1 MRRTLSRLATSPQ
14 GIMLVTGI
22 VLAVAFSII
31 NPVFLSAPNLVDL
44 LRNSI
49 VTGIFAIGVLIVLAS
64 GGIDVSFTAIGAFAL
79 YATTK
84 LLIVSGIHP
93 PMVAVFAIGIAIGV
107 ALGLVNGLLI
117 GLLGLPTLIVT
128 LATLSLFRGALL
140 TFVGTLYYGTIP
152 AEMVAYSRQPLVA
165 FHLASGCIV
174 QLPLAFGNFVLVAG
188 LAALILGGTMFGRK
202 IYALGGSEEAA
213 ERIGINVRRVKL
225 AIFML
230 AGGIAGLAG
239 VTHVTLMRIANP
251 FDLVGSE
258 LNVIAAVVLG
268 GARITGGHGTVSGTI
283 IGVLVITMINSSL
296 LLIGVPTY
304 WQRMVVGAL
313 ILLGTGLPIAIE
325 RFNLHRARLRAGT
338 ASAVPAGARA

>member
-1 MRRTLSRLATSPQ
+1 MRRMVSRLATSPQ
-14 GIMLVTGI
+14 GIMLATGI
-22 VLAVAFSII
+22 VLAILFSIA
-31 NPVFLSAPNLVDL
+31 NPVFLSAPNLIDL
-44 LRNSI
+44 LRNAI

-84 LLIVSGIHP
+84 LLIVSGVHL
-93 PMVAVFAIGIAIGV
+93 PMVAVFAIAIAIGV

-152 AEMVAYSRQPLVA
+152 AEMVAYSRQPLLA
-165 FHLASGCIV
+165 FHLASGRIV
-174 QLPLAFGNFVLVAG
+174 QLPMAFLNFALVAG
-188 LAALILGGTMFGRK
+188 LAALILSGTMFGRK

-239 VTHVTLMRIANP
+239 ITHVTLIRIANP

-304 WQRMVVGAL
+304 WQRLVVGAL
-313 ILLGTGLPIAIE
+313 ILVGTGLPIAIE

-338 ASAVPAGARA
+338 APERQAQASA

>member
-1 MRRTLSRLATSPQ
+1 MGRIVSRLAGSPQ
-14 GIMLVTGI
+14 GIMLATGI
-22 VLAVAFSII
+22 VLAVLFSIA

-44 LRNSI
+44 LRNTI
-49 VTGIFAIGVLIVLAS
+49 VTGIFAIGVMIVLAA
-64 GGIDVSFTAIGAFAL
+64 GGIDVSFAAIGAFAL
-79 YATTK
+79 YVTCK
-84 LLIVSGIHP
+84 ILLVSGLHL
-93 PMVAVFAIGIAIGV
+93 PMVAIFAIGICIGV
-107 ALGLVNGLLI
+107 ALGLINGLLI

-140 TFVGTLYYGTIP
+140 TFVGTLYYGTLP
-152 AEMVAYSRQPLVA
+152 AEMVAYSRQPLLA
-165 FHLASGCIV
+165 FHLASGRLV
-174 QLPLAFGNFVLVAG
+174 QLPMAFLNFVVVAA
-188 LAALILGGTMFGRK
+188 LAAVIMGGTMFGRR

-213 ERIGINVRRVKL
+213 ERIGIDVRRLKL

-239 VTHVTLMRIANP
+239 VTHVTLIRIANP

-283 IGVLVITMINSSL
+283 IGVVVITMINSSL

-304 WQRMVVGAL
+304 WQRLVVGLL
-313 ILLGTGLPIAIE
+313 ILVGTGLPIAIE
-325 RFNLHRARLRAGT
+325 RFNAHRARIR
-338 ASAVPAGARA
+338 PAPLTHTSEALS

>member
-1 MRRTLSRLATSPQ
+1 MGRTLSRLAASPQ
-14 GIMLVTGI
+14 GI
-22 VLAVAFSII
+22 VLATGVALALLFSLL
-31 NPVFLSAPNLVDL
+31 NPAFLSAPNLVDL
-44 LRNSI
+44 LRNTI
-49 VTGIFAIGVLIVLAS
+49 VTGIFAIGVLIVLAA

-79 YATTK
+79 YATCK
-84 LLIVSGIHP
+84 LLIVSGVHLPI
-93 PMVAVFAIGIAIGV
+93 AAIFAIGVSIGA

-140 TFVGTLYYGTIP
+140 TFVGTLYYGTLP
-152 AEMVAYSRQPLVA
+152 AEMVAYSRQPLLA
-165 FHLASGCIV
+165 FHLASGRLV
-174 QLPLAFGNFVLVAG
+174 QLPMAFLNFVLVAA
-188 LAALILGGTMFGRK
+188 LAFLLLNATLFGRK

-213 ERIGINVRRVKL
+213 ERIGIDVRRVKL
-225 AIFML
+225 AVFML

-239 VTHVTLMRIANP
+239 VTHVTLIRIANP

-268 GARITGGHGTVSGTI
+268 GGRITGGHGTVSGTV

-304 WQRMVVGAL
+304 WQRLVVGLL
-313 ILLGTGLPIAIE
+313 ILAGTGLPIAIE
-325 RFNLHRARLRAGT
+325 RINAYRARRHADIAT
-338 ASAVPAGARA
+338 SAQEASA

>member
-1 MRRTLSRLATSPQ
+1 MGRIVSRLAGSPQ
-14 GIMLVTGI
+14 GIMLATGI
-22 VLAVAFSII
+22 VLAVLFSIA

-44 LRNSI
+44 LRNTI
-49 VTGIFAIGVLIVLAS
+49 VTGIFAIGVMIVLAA
-64 GGIDVSFTAIGAFAL
+64 GGIDVSFAAIGAFAL
-79 YATTK
+79 YVTCK
-84 LLIVSGIHP
+84 ILLVFGLHL
-93 PMVAVFAIGIAIGV
+93 PMVAIFAIGICVGV
-107 ALGLVNGLLI
+107 ALGLINGLLI

-140 TFVGTLYYGTIP
+140 TFVGTLYYGTLP
-152 AEMVAYSRQPLVA
+152 AEMVAYSRQPLLA
-165 FHLASGCIV
+165 FHLASGRLV
-174 QLPLAFGNFVLVAG
+174 QLPMAFLNFVLVAV
-188 LAALILGGTMFGRK
+188 LASVIMGGTMFGRR

-213 ERIGINVRRVKL
+213 ERIGIDVRRLKL

-239 VTHVTLMRIANP
+239 VTHVTLIRIANP

-283 IGVLVITMINSSL
+283 IGVVVITMINSSL

-304 WQRMVVGAL
+304 WQRLVVGLL
-313 ILLGTGLPIAIE
+313 ILVGTGLPIAIE
-325 RFNLHRARLRAGT
+325 RFNAHRARIR
-338 ASAVPAGARA
+338 PAPLKRTSEALS

>member
-1 MRRTLSRLATSPQ
+1 MRRTLSRLAASPQ
-14 GIMLVTGI
+14 GIMLATGI
-22 VLAVAFSII
+22 VLAIAFSII

-64 GGIDVSFTAIGAFAL
+64 GGIDVSFTAIGAFSL

-93 PMVAVFAIGIAIGV
+93 PMVAIFAIGIAIGV

-152 AEMVAYSRQPLVA
+152 AEMVAYSRQPLLA
-165 FHLASGCIV
+165 FHLASGRIV
-174 QLPLAFGNFVLVAG
+174 QLPMAFLNLVLVAT
-188 LAALILGGTMFGRK
+188 LVALILSGTMFGRK

-283 IGVLVITMINSSL
+283 IGVLVITIINSSL

-304 WQRMVVGAL
+304 WQRLVVGAL

-325 RFNLHRARLRAGT
+325 RYNLHRARLRAVIAPVT
-338 ASAVPAGARA
+338 ALEASA

>member
-1 MRRTLSRLATSPQ
+1 MSKTLSRLAASPQ
-14 GIMLVTGI
+14 GI
-22 VLAVAFSII
+22 VLATGLALALLFSFL

-44 LRNSI
+44 LRNAT
-49 VTGIFAIGVLIVLAS
+49 VTGIFAIGVMIVLAA

-79 YATTK
+79 YATCK
-84 LLIVSGIHP
+84 LLLVSGVHLPI
-93 PMVAVFAIGIAIGV
+93 VAIFTIGISIGA

-140 TFVGTLYYGTIP
+140 TFVGTLYYGTLP
-152 AEMVAYSRQPLVA
+152 AEMVAYSRQPLLA
-165 FHLASGCIV
+165 FHLANGRLV
-174 QLPLAFGNFVLVAG
+174 QLPMAFLNFALVAA
-188 LAALILGGTMFGRK
+188 LASFLLGGTMFGRK

-213 ERIGINVRRVKL
+213 ERIGIDVRRVKL
-225 AIFML
+225 AVFML

-239 VTHVTLMRIANP
+239 VTHVTLIRIANP

-268 GARITGGHGTVSGTI
+268 GSRITGGHGTVSGTV

-304 WQRMVVGAL
+304 WQRLVVGLL
-313 ILLGTGLPIAIE
+313 ILVGTGLPIAIE
-325 RFNLHRARLRAGT
+325 RINAYRARQHANLSTSAQE
-338 ASAVPAGARA
+338 ASA